1 MLFSTEILG
10 ISQCLSINGHNLYHG
25 ITSNILQKFKPAE
38 FPGNETSSAII
49 TKLIAILPCSFNAI
63 TFNDFAGKIYAYI
76 IDIAI
81 GYDRVDIVSDKYFE
95 NSIKS
100 LTRHDCGFGSL
111 LNFDGKIKKI

>member
-1 MLFSTEILG
+1 MFG
-10 ISQCLSINGHNLYHG
+10 ISQYLSINGHNLYHRRK
-25 ITSNILQKFKPAE
+25 SNILQRFKPTE

-49 TKLIAILPCSFNAI
+49 IELSAILRCSFNAI